1 MSTSTLNPSAPE
13 YVPSTSMLNP
23 SAPKYIP
30 HPPSGVEW
38 KNPENTNFGMY
49 TPPAPVGT
57 SRRRKTR
64 KTGKKAKK
72 TRKVRKTRTRK

>member
-38 KNPENTNFGMY
+38 KNPENTNFGNVH
-49 TPPAPVGT
+49 TT
-57 SRRRKTR
+57 SSCRNISSSQDS
-64 KTGKKAKK
+64 
-72 TRKVRKTRTRK
+72 